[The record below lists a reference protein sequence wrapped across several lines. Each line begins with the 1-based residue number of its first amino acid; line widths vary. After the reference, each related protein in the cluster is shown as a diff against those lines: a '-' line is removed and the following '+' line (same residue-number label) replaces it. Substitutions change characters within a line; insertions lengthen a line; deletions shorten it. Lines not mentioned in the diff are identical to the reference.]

1 MNKTF
6 KSANCVF
13 AKIRCIVLFLM
24 MFPLGALAQNVN
36 ISGTVTDANTGEEVI
51 GATVKVK
58 GAAGGTITDAMGNY
72 KMSVRQGATIE
83 VSYVGYQTKS
93 VKVAGAGKYDIQI
106 AEDVNMLEQVV
117 VVGYGTMKR
126 SDLTGS
132 VSSID
137 EKAIKQGVNTSI
149 EQAMQGRIAGV
160 QVTQNSGAPGGGIS
174 VQIRGINS
182 LSGNEPLYVVDGV
195 AMSGQ
200 TDSHTSVMS
209 SLNPADITSIEVLK
223 DASATAIYGSRASN
237 GVVLIT
243 TKKGQEGKP
252 VIFLRKIFQQNH
264 LGRASRLLHV
274 VYMELLEVTGH
285 DPAGPLRIGQF
296 RRIALCLL
304 EGSEQRPVRLFDRLH
319 QILFGTLL
327 LNHHMGGRDHA
338 VDEAGVV
345 QVHLVFKGNKL
356 LRFFHAADIAK
367 KGEPEFLAFPL
378 LVAFILPIL
387 REFLRGLP
395 GQRVIHF
402 HHLLRGEA
410 CRRSPG
416 SSAFPW
422 A

>member
-1 MNKTF
+1 MPGIKLRQ
-6 KSANCVF
+6 V
-13 AKIRCIVLFLM
+13 IMEHFLLSEDASI
-24 MFPLGALAQNVN
+24 LG
-36 ISGTVTDANTGEEVI
+36 
-51 GATVKVK
+51 
-58 GAAGGTITDAMGNY
+58 
-72 KMSVRQGATIE
+72 
-83 VSYVGYQTKS
+83 
-93 VKVAGAGKYDIQI
+93 IQ
-106 AEDVNMLEQVV
+106 AEDQPHAEHVQAFQRLLVFRIPVLLQESVI
-117 VVGYGTMKR
+117 KEAH
-126 SDLTGS
+126 DLTG
-132 VSSID
+132 
-137 EKAIKQGVNTSI
+137 G
-149 EQAMQGRIAGV
+149 
-160 QVTQNSGAPGGGIS
+160 
-174 VQIRGINS
+174 
-182 LSGNEPLYVVDGV
+182 DGDFHFPF
-195 AMSGQ
+195 Q
-200 TDSHTSVMS
+200 
-209 SLNPADITSIEVLK
+209 
-223 DASATAIYGSRASN
+223 
-237 GVVLIT
+237 VLIAHMC
-243 TKKGQEGKP
+243 QEGKP

-274 VYMELLEVTGH
+274 VYMELLEIACH
-285 DPAGPLRIGQF
+285 DPAGPLGIGQLRRVAF
-296 RRIALCLL
+296 RLL
-304 EGSEQRPVRLFDRLH
+304 EGREQRPVRLFDRLH